1 MIRRDLF
8 KIAGSCAAAAWT
20 SESLARSALVRSIQ
34 NDEIRI
40 IRRALALHPGLYRY
54 RSPSEVER
62 SLAALDSLWRTQ
74 TSLEERYL
82 SLSRFLAT
90 IRCGHSYCNFFNQ
103 SKTVAAS
110 LFDRP
115 TRLPIHFVWVGAEM
129 VVTNGFDTG
138 LPAGTLIDAVNG
150 MPPRSWREKLMPFI
164 RADGHNDAKRVSLLE
179 VRGDDRIET
188 FDVFQGLLLAPQDGK
203 FRLNVRLPG
212 GRRDHSIVTAI
223 GLNARR
229 KQMAPS
235 IQSATEST
243 WQWSMR
249 ADGIAILT
257 MPGWA
262 MWSSSW
268 DWKSWLNER
277 LDTLSGAKGLI
288 VDIRDNE
295 GGEDCGDLILARMID
310 RPFMSARIEQRL
322 RFRRT
327 PTDLDPFL
335 DTWDESFR
343 TMGKEAIDLGGGY
356 FRRPETDDSLTIQPR
371 GKRLTCPI
379 RVLTSPVNSSATF
392 QFASNVRSSGAG
404 KLVGRPTGG
413 NRRGI
418 NGGSFFFVRLP
429 DSGLEFDL
437 PLVGY
442 FPTTPQPDAGLMPDI
457 FAEPTIQSMVAKT
470 DPAMT
475 AAIGSLQST

>member
-8 KIAGSCAAAAWT
+8 KIAGSIAAAAWT
-20 SESLARSALVRSIQ
+20 SESLARSALVRSIK
-34 NDEIRI
+34 NDDIRI

-54 RSPSEVER
+54 RSPGEVER
-62 SLAALDSLWRTQ
+62 SLTALDRFWRTH
-74 TSLEERYL
+74 TSLEDRYL
-82 SLSRFLAT
+82 VLSRFLAT

-115 TRLPIHFVWVGAEM
+115 TRLPFHFVWVGAEM
-129 VVTNGFDTG
+129 VVTEGFNAG
-138 LPAGTLIDAVNG
+138 LPPGTLVDAING
-150 MPPRSWREKLMPFI
+150 QSPRFWRAKLMPYV

-179 VRGDDRIET
+179 LRGDDAIET
-188 FDVFQGLLLAPQDGK
+188 FDVFQGLLLAPPDGN
-203 FRLNVRLPG
+203 FRLEVRLPG
-212 GRRDHSIVTAI
+212 GRRDHSVVPAI
-223 GLNARR
+223 GLDSRR

-235 IQSATEST
+235 SQSGTEPS

-268 DWKSWLNER
+268 DWKGWLNDR
-277 LDTLSGAKGLI
+277 LDTLGGAKGLV

-295 GGEDCGDLILARMID
+295 GGEDCGDLILSRTID
-310 RPFMSARIEQRL
+310 RPFAPPRIEQRL

-327 PTDLDPFL
+327 PADLDPFL
-335 DTWDESFR
+335 DTWDQSFR
-343 TMGKEAIDLGGGY
+343 TMGTEAVDLGAGY
-356 FRRPETDDSLTIQPR
+356 FRRPAMDDSLTIEPR
-371 GKRLTCPI
+371 GKRLTCPM
-379 RVLTSPVNSSATF
+379 RVLTSSVNSSATF
-392 QFASNVRSSGAG
+392 QFASNVRSIGAG

-457 FAEPTIQSMVAKT
+457 FAEPTIQSIVDKT
-470 DPAMT
+470 DPAMI
-475 AAIGSLQST
+475 AAIDSLQST